1 MLLQCRLGLTPN
13 RRNVELGSF
22 YAASRLII
30 FFQHISQ
37 MMSYLDLHVPSTY
50 QSKKQGSISIN
61 LLNDVRSDVY
71 LIITNT

>member
-1 MLLQCRLGLTPN
+1 MGSTPN

-22 YAASRLII
+22 YVASRLII
-30 FFQHISQ
+30 FLQHISQ
-37 MMSYLDLHVPSTY
+37 MMSYLDLRVPSTY

-61 LLNDVRSDVY
+61 LFNDVRSDVY